1 MDGWS
6 DSRTSA
12 SLLGRLSTDP
22 GDAAAWEQFVHRYG
36 PRLLQWCSHWGL
48 QDADA
53 QDVTQNVLLMV
64 ARQMRTFRYDPE
76 RSFRGWLKTVTRG
89 AWSKFLESQ
98 RRAGQGS
105 GDSSVLDRVATVEAG
120 DDLVRKI
127 EEEYDRELLE
137 AASAR
142 VRLRVDPQTW
152 EAFRLLAFEGVS
164 GADAA
169 QRLGMK
175 VGAVF
180 VAKSRVQ
187 KMLQETIRALENEQS
202 P

>member
-12 SLLGRLSTDP
+12 SLLGRLNTDP
-22 GDAAAWEQFVHRYG
+22 GDAAAWEQFVNRYG

-76 RSFRGWLKTVTRG
+76 RSFRGWLKTVTRV
-89 AWSKFLESQ
+89 AWSKFLEGQ

-105 GDSSVLDRVATVEAG
+105 GDSSVLDRLATLEAG
-120 DDLVRKI
+120 DDLVQKI

-152 EAFRLLAFEGVS
+152 EAFRLLAFDGVA
-164 GADAA
+164 GAEAA
-169 QRLGMK
+169 ERLGMK

-187 KMLQETIRALENEQS
+187 KMLQETIRSLENEET

>member
-6 DSRTSA
+6 DSRTSV
-12 SLLGRLSTDP
+12 SLLGRLTAQP
-22 GDAAAWEQFVHRYG
+22 GDAAAWEQFVGRYG
-36 PRLLQWCSHWGL
+36 PRLLQWCQHWGL
-48 QDADA
+48 QAADA

-64 ARQMRTFRYDPE
+64 ARQIRTFRYDPE
-76 RSFRGWLKTVTRG
+76 RSFRGWLKTVTRA
-89 AWSKFLESQ
+89 AWAKWLESQ

-105 GDSSVLDRVATVEAG
+105 GDSAVLDRLASLEAG
-120 DDLVRKI
+120 DDLVRKV
-127 EEEYDRELLE
+127 EEEYERELLE

-142 VRLRVDPQTW
+142 VRLRIDPQTW
-152 EAFRLLAFEGVS
+152 EAFRLLAFEGMS

-169 QRLGMK
+169 VQLGMK

-187 KMLQETIRALENEQS
+187 KMLQETVRALEDEAA

>member
-1 MDGWS
+1 MNGWS

-22 GDAAAWEQFVHRYG
+22 GDAGAWEQFVHRYG
-36 PRLLQWCSHWGL
+36 PRILQWCLHGGM

-53 QDVTQNVLLMV
+53 QDITQNVLLMV
-64 ARQMRTFRYDPE
+64 ARQIRTFRYDPE
-76 RSFRGWLKTVTRG
+76 RSFRGWLKAVTRG
-89 AWSKFLESQ
+89 AWSKWLEGQ
-98 RRAGQGS
+98 RRTVQGS
-105 GDSSVLDRVATVEAG
+105 GDSAILDRLATQEAG
-120 DDLVRKI
+120 DDLERRL
-127 EEEYDRELLE
+127 EEEYERELLE
-137 AASAR
+137 SASAR

-152 EAFRLLAFEGVS
+152 EAFRLLAIEGLS

-169 QRLGMK
+169 ERLGMK

-187 KMLQETIRALENEQS
+187 KMLQETIRTLENEE
-202 P
+202 PA